1 TTGVEHPAVSDTL
14 GRWERA
20 GAARVITVPPGPHGR
35 VDAERVLA
43 AVDSGT
49 CAVAMIAANNE
60 TGVCQPVAEV
70 AAALAGGPV
79 RVHTDAVQW
88 VARRD
93 LSFRAW
99 ALATAAISGHKLG
112 A

>member
-1 TTGVEHPAVSDTL
+1 RRRVAAQLDAPPEAVVFTSGGTESNALALWTLLGAGGANGIVTTGVEHPAVSDTL

-60 TGVCQPVAEV
+60 TG
-70 AAALAGGPV
+70 
-79 RVHTDAVQW
+79 
-88 VARRD
+88 
-93 LSFRAW
+93 
-99 ALATAAISGHKLG
+99 
-112 A
+112 